1 MLISGAGSG
10 EIVVDNILAVN
21 AQPNGEV
28 DSEYQLSKM
37 QEGESDQHQSASQ
50 LVVVNKK
57 GNLQLLSHAQDESS
71 GERQII
77 APQIHNNRIVG
88 QDEET
93 EKNGGSYFT
102 DSV

>member
-1 MLISGAGSG
+1 M
-10 EIVVDNILAVN
+10 
-21 AQPNGEV
+21 
-28 DSEYQLSKM
+28 
-37 QEGESDQHQSASQ
+37 
-50 LVVVNKK
+50 VNKK

-102 DSV
+102 DSVQIMKSDQNLTKNWLN

>member
-37 QEGESDQHQSASQ
+37 QEGESDQHQSAS
-50 LVVVNKK
+50 
-57 GNLQLLSHAQDESS
+57 
-71 GERQII
+71 
-77 APQIHNNRIVG
+77 
-88 QDEET
+88 
-93 EKNGGSYFT
+93 
-102 DSV
+102 